1 MDAIP
6 EFKTMSERMRYAWE
20 QSNKTQQ
27 EIADHC
33 GVERQTVNKWMPPD
47 PGTAANMPLGDNLR
61 KFGEFTGFNTHW
73 LLTGEGSARLDE
85 EAKSPLAVSK
95 TAQLLQCLDMVE
107 SHPLLAKIDLLPE
120 VKIELAKRLQKTL
133 KPDGSVDLSKLI
145 EVIANPYLD
154 RLNASGKDTHKEVT
168 KKEKG
173 GSHASKRVPDT

>member
-6 EFKTMSERMRYAWE
+6 EFKSMSARMRYAWE
-20 QSNKTQQ
+20 QSGKTQT
-27 EIADHC
+27 EIAEHC

-47 PGTAANMPLGDNLR
+47 PDTAANMPLGENLR
-61 KFGEFTGFNTHW
+61 RFGELTGFNTHW
-73 LLTGEGSARLDE
+73 LLTGEGSMRLDE

-95 TAQLLQCLDMVE
+95 TAQLLQCLEMVE
-107 SHPLLAKIDLLPE
+107 SHPLLSKVDLLPE

-145 EVIANPYLD
+145 EVIANPYLAKPS
-154 RLNASGKDTHKEVT
+154 ASGKDTNNEVT